1 MLKIMNKEA
10 RMFILV
16 ECADQEINV
25 EKHPTL
31 KAAQDAMRQLY
42 EEHHD
47 EYHLGDILEYEAY
60 LVPRINGDTSY
71 SWKIAEV

>member
-1 MLKIMNKEA
+1 MSKTTNKEA
-10 RMFILV
+10 RMFILI

-31 KAAQDAMRQLY
+31 KEAQDAMRQLY

-47 EYHLGDILEYEAY
+47 EYHLGDISEYEAY
-60 LVPRINGDTSY
+60 LVPRTHWDTTY